1 MDKHYQNIRK
11 QAGLLKAI
19 CGSLLIGL
27 PALTPETPSAYAISP
42 MKAQKPLSGTNPN
55 PTILNQ
61 APDNG
66 SGTSTSPLKPRP
78 SILNEAP
85 YNRSLGTS
93 PTVPST
99 SPTTRPTPG
108 SVIQPPLPEEQQAPS
123 GMVMPVDGKI
133 NITLVN
139 ATNTAV
145 TYQVIGDTE
154 PRTLVGDSD
163 VTLQNLETPVTVT
176 FEREDKGFLK
186 VSPQAASVGLLE
198 VTLDEATNVDEGKGT
213 MNVQE
218 GGLVFLN

>member
-1 MDKHYQNIRK
+1 MDKQYQKIRK
-11 QAGLLKAI
+11 QACLLKAI

-27 PALTPETPSAYAISP
+27 PAIAPETPSAYAMPP
-42 MKAQKPLSGTNPN
+42 MKAEKPVSGTNPN

-66 SGTSTSPLKPRP
+66 GTSTSPANARP
-78 SILNEAP
+78 SIFNEPP
-85 YNRSLGTS
+85 YNRLPGTS
-93 PTVPST
+93 PNVPST

-133 NITLVN
+133 NIKLVN
-139 ATNTAV
+139 ATNAAV

-186 VSPQAASVGLLE
+186 VSPQASSEGLLE